1 MKQILKIIFIFSWF
15 SVIALQADDVQAKKA
30 ALEII
35 ASISDDIA
43 TLVLNHNHEKNPEVA
58 KVASIKLI
66 TTLADTI
73 ATVITKIKERKE
85 VRSFDIYSQEEY
97 DQALRLLSEELIQKI
112 HIELSCNS

>member
-1 MKQILKIIFIFSWF
+1 MKQILKIIVIFSWF
-15 SVIALQADDVQAKKA
+15 SVIAVQADDVQAKKA
-30 ALEII
+30 ALKII

-66 TTLADTI
+66 TTLADTL

-97 DQALRLLSEELIQKI
+97 EKAIIILSEQFIKKLQ
-112 HIELSCNS
+112 N